1 MGTAAHQLVSQSGG
15 LDVHQ
20 HLWVPELVEALRARS
35 AAPRVIG
42 STLRLAGEPDYEI
55 DPIQQQPQRRAAQD
69 HGLALIVLSM
79 SSPLGME
86 SLPPDQARPLLS
98 AWHDGVLQLPAP
110 FSAWAAVSLL
120 DPDLDELTVLLDKGL
135 VGLQVPATA
144 LATPAALERLAPVLR
159 VCEQAGRAVFVHPGP
174 VGPDAAR
181 AGLPVWW
188 PAVVDYAAQLHAA
201 WWAWHAV
208 GRSLLPSLR
217 ICFAAGGALGA
228 VHSERFLA
236 RGGGDRRLDRDTFV
250 DTSSYGA
257 RAQDA
262 LIRVLG
268 IDVIV
273 NGSDRPYAEPVD
285 AGLGAAAKHAIEVL
299 NPTRLLTG
307 SAP

>member
-1 MGTAAHQLVSQSGG
+1 MGIAESRLISQPGAI
-15 LDVHQ
+15 DVHQ
-20 HLWVPELVEALRARS
+20 HLWVAELVEALRARS
-35 AAPRVIG
+35 SAPRVIG
-42 STLRLAGEPDYEI
+42 STLCLDGEPNYEI
-55 DPIQQQPQRRAAQD
+55 DPVVQQPDRRAALD
-69 HGLALIVLSM
+69 PALALIVLSM

-98 AWHDGVLQLPAP
+98 AWHEGVLQLPPP
-110 FSAWAAVSLL
+110 FTAWASVSLL
-120 DPDLDELTVLLDKGL
+120 EPDLDELNVLLDKGFAG
-135 VGLQVPATA
+135 VQVPATA
-144 LATPAALERLAPVLR
+144 MSTPAAVERLAPVLR

-174 VGPDAAR
+174 VGSDLAR
-181 AGLPVWW
+181 AGLPPWW

-208 GRSLLPSLR
+208 GRSLLPTLR
-217 ICFAAGGALGA
+217 ICFAAGGGLGA
-228 VHSERFLA
+228 VHLERFLA
-236 RGGGDRRLDRDTFV
+236 RGGQDRCLDRDTFV

-273 NGSDRPYAEPVD
+273 NGSDRPYAEPAD
-285 AGLGAAAKHAIEVL
+285 AGLGSAANRAISVI

-307 SAP
+307 PAL